1 MSNRLDSFEAIL
13 INKQTYCLFRS
24 TVNSK
29 LHDESAF
36 CSYLFPPNIEYH
48 WIPPY
53 KPLTSIASI
62 HWIYSLDLFIGP
74 LWVYWMLGERIKF
87 FPCTLTMTWL
97 NQLHLRLAPPSPNVC
112 VFGLLHA
119 DFGPGSEIGDWKLD
133 HPILRVNEC
142 CFSTPQ
148 IQMWCSMFVC
158 FCVYIYN
165 IYICMYM
172 YRAGPGCCPEVYGGT
187 NSLFRVYSGF
197 RCGLLGFLHVF
208 TTLLIRFYIQG
219 LLWVSCQIL
228 VLAFW
233 T

>member
-158 FCVYIYN
+158 FCVYI
-165 IYICMYM
+165 
-172 YRAGPGCCPEVYGGT
+172 
-187 NSLFRVYSGF
+187 
-197 RCGLLGFLHVF
+197 
-208 TTLLIRFYIQG
+208 
-219 LLWVSCQIL
+219 
-228 VLAFW
+228 
-233 T
+233 